1 MRATPVWRNEA
12 AMEFLTAERCF
23 ILETYNTSNDETLSI
38 ARARVP
44 PGVTTALHAVEGTT
58 ERYIIAEGRGRVEVG
73 EMPSQSWFSLGE
85 RFETLQPGRPSNYN
99 RWAST
104 LTPLSQAYNFAYTDR
119 VAHVFAPLNPAV
131 ADTLEIVILPD
142 GRV

>member
-44 PGVTTALHAVEGTT
+44 PGVTTAFHAVEGTT

-73 EMPSQSWFSLGE
+73 EMPSAEVGPGDVVVIPPGTRQRIRNLGSTDLIFYCVCTPRFRGKNYRSLE
-85 RFETLQPGRPSNYN
+85 
-99 RWAST
+99 
-104 LTPLSQAYNFAYTDR
+104 
-119 VAHVFAPLNPAV
+119 
-131 ADTLEIVILPD
+131 
-142 GRV
+142 

>member
-23 ILETYNTSNDETLSI
+23 IHETYNTSNDETLSI

-73 EMPSQSWFSLGE
+73 EMPSAEVGPGDVVVIPPGTRQRIRNLGSTDLIFYCVCTPRFRGKNYRSLE
-85 RFETLQPGRPSNYN
+85 
-99 RWAST
+99 
-104 LTPLSQAYNFAYTDR
+104 
-119 VAHVFAPLNPAV
+119 
-131 ADTLEIVILPD
+131 
-142 GRV
+142 

>member
-1 MRATPVWRNEA
+1 MRATPVGRNEA

-23 ILETYNTSNDETLSI
+23 ILEIYNTSNDETLSI

-73 EMPSQSWFSLGE
+73 EMPSAEVGPGDVVVIPPGTRQRIRNLGSTDLIFYCVCTPRFRRKNYRSLE
-85 RFETLQPGRPSNYN
+85 
-99 RWAST
+99 
-104 LTPLSQAYNFAYTDR
+104 
-119 VAHVFAPLNPAV
+119 
-131 ADTLEIVILPD
+131 
-142 GRV
+142 

>member
-73 EMPSQSWFSLGE
+73 EMPSAEVGPGDVVVIPPGTRQRIGNLGSTDLIFYCVCTPRFRGKNYRSLE
-85 RFETLQPGRPSNYN
+85 
-99 RWAST
+99 
-104 LTPLSQAYNFAYTDR
+104 
-119 VAHVFAPLNPAV
+119 
-131 ADTLEIVILPD
+131 
-142 GRV
+142 

>member
-73 EMPSQSWFSLGE
+73 EMPSAEVGPGDVVVIPPGTRQRIGNLGSADLIFYCVCTPRFRGKNYRSLE
-85 RFETLQPGRPSNYN
+85 
-99 RWAST
+99 
-104 LTPLSQAYNFAYTDR
+104 
-119 VAHVFAPLNPAV
+119 
-131 ADTLEIVILPD
+131 
-142 GRV
+142 

>member
-73 EMPSQSWFSLGE
+73 EMPSAEVGPGDVVVIPPGTRQRITNLGSTDLIFYCVCTPRFRGKNYRSLE
-85 RFETLQPGRPSNYN
+85 
-99 RWAST
+99 
-104 LTPLSQAYNFAYTDR
+104 
-119 VAHVFAPLNPAV
+119 
-131 ADTLEIVILPD
+131 
-142 GRV
+142 

>member
-73 EMPSQSWFSLGE
+73 EMPSAEVGPGDVVVIPPGTRQRIGNLGSTDLIFYCVCTPRFLGKNYRSLE
-85 RFETLQPGRPSNYN
+85 
-99 RWAST
+99 
-104 LTPLSQAYNFAYTDR
+104 
-119 VAHVFAPLNPAV
+119 
-131 ADTLEIVILPD
+131 
-142 GRV
+142 

>member
-73 EMPSQSWFSLGE
+73 EMPSAEVGPGDVVVIPPGTRQRIRNLGSTDLIFYCVCTPRFRRKNYRSLE
-85 RFETLQPGRPSNYN
+85 
-99 RWAST
+99 
-104 LTPLSQAYNFAYTDR
+104 
-119 VAHVFAPLNPAV
+119 
-131 ADTLEIVILPD
+131 
-142 GRV
+142 

>member
-58 ERYIIAEGRGRVEVG
+58 ERYVIAQGRGRVEVG
-73 EMPSQSWFSLGE
+73 EMPSAEVGPGDVVVIPPGTRQRIRNLGSTDLIFYCVCTPRFRGKNYRSLE
-85 RFETLQPGRPSNYN
+85 
-99 RWAST
+99 
-104 LTPLSQAYNFAYTDR
+104 
-119 VAHVFAPLNPAV
+119 
-131 ADTLEIVILPD
+131 
-142 GRV
+142 

>member
-12 AMEFLTAERCF
+12 ATEFLTAERCF

-73 EMPSQSWFSLGE
+73 EMPSAEVGPGDVVVIPPRTRQRIRNLGSTDLIFYCVCTPRFRRKNYRSLE
-85 RFETLQPGRPSNYN
+85 
-99 RWAST
+99 
-104 LTPLSQAYNFAYTDR
+104 
-119 VAHVFAPLNPAV
+119 
-131 ADTLEIVILPD
+131 
-142 GRV
+142 

>member
-1 MRATPVWRNEA
+1 MRATPVWRNQA

-44 PGVTTALHAVEGTT
+44 PGVITALHAVEGTT

-73 EMPSQSWFSLGE
+73 EMPSAEVGPGDVVVIPPGTRQRIGNLGSTDLIFYCVCTPRFREKNYRSLE
-85 RFETLQPGRPSNYN
+85 
-99 RWAST
+99 
-104 LTPLSQAYNFAYTDR
+104 
-119 VAHVFAPLNPAV
+119 
-131 ADTLEIVILPD
+131 
-142 GRV
+142 

>member
-12 AMEFLTAERCF
+12 MMEFLTAERCF

-44 PGVTTALHAVEGTT
+44 PDVTTALHTVEGTT

-73 EMPSQSWFSLGE
+73 EMPSAEVGPGDVVVIPPGTRQRIRNLGSTDLIFYCVCTPRFRAENYRSLE
-85 RFETLQPGRPSNYN
+85 
-99 RWAST
+99 
-104 LTPLSQAYNFAYTDR
+104 
-119 VAHVFAPLNPAV
+119 
-131 ADTLEIVILPD
+131 
-142 GRV
+142 

>member
-1 MRATPVWRNEA
+1 MRATPVWRKEA

-73 EMPSQSWFSLGE
+73 EMPSAEVGPGDVVVIPPGTQQRIRNLGSTDLIFYCVCTP
-85 RFETLQPGRPSNYN
+85 RFRGENY
-99 RWAST
+99 RA
-104 LTPLSQAYNFAYTDR
+104 
-119 VAHVFAPLNPAV
+119 
-131 ADTLEIVILPD
+131 LE
-142 GRV
+142 

>member
-73 EMPSQSWFSLGE
+73 EMPSAEVGPGDVVVIPPRTRQRIRNLGSTDLIFYCVCTPRFRRKNYRSLE
-85 RFETLQPGRPSNYN
+85 
-99 RWAST
+99 
-104 LTPLSQAYNFAYTDR
+104 
-119 VAHVFAPLNPAV
+119 
-131 ADTLEIVILPD
+131 
-142 GRV
+142 

>member
-1 MRATPVWRNEA
+1 MRATPVWRKEA
-12 AMEFLTAERCF
+12 TMEFLTAERCF

-73 EMPSQSWFSLGE
+73 EMPSAEVGPGDVVVIPPGTQQRIRNLGSTDLIFYCVCTP
-85 RFETLQPGRPSNYN
+85 RFRGENY
-99 RWAST
+99 RA
-104 LTPLSQAYNFAYTDR
+104 
-119 VAHVFAPLNPAV
+119 
-131 ADTLEIVILPD
+131 LE
-142 GRV
+142 